1 MHPLCGN
8 ITAEGDKYECDNC
21 KQSRVKTQAQ
31 NVTSAISEDDD
42 TTITIEPTKLMSKLS
57 APCIS
62 TEIDIGISADNSSVV
77 STITDTINYTNIEKD
92 YFVTCAQHVNKEMKD
107 RDGDIWK
114 ELRRGVQKAIDDDL
128 KLMMI
133 LRSQEVGLKI
143 KTENCEQNVTCWADI
158 GKAWRND
165 DSIDT
170 AKKLYEVVHATFD
183 DKSCYEIYME
193 ANIMK
198 KLKLKYK
205 DEKYKKKGCIA
216 RMIITRKS
224 ELNKLIN
231 KRSDSTHQKKI
242 SSKRVEINGDRNSKG
257 TFTVKGPNKMTECY
271 KRDGSICD
279 SQKNVKIQ
287 EFDSLFYMEKIRKL
301 ENERNLVWNQI
312 IMLNLAIS

>member
-114 ELRRGVQKAIDDDL
+114 EL
-128 KLMMI
+128 
-133 LRSQEVGLKI
+133 
-143 KTENCEQNVTCWADI
+143 
-158 GKAWRND
+158 
-165 DSIDT
+165 
-170 AKKLYEVVHATFD
+170 
-183 DKSCYEIYME
+183 
-193 ANIMK
+193 
-198 KLKLKYK
+198 
-205 DEKYKKKGCIA
+205 
-216 RMIITRKS
+216 
-224 ELNKLIN
+224 
-231 KRSDSTHQKKI
+231 
-242 SSKRVEINGDRNSKG
+242 
-257 TFTVKGPNKMTECY
+257 
-271 KRDGSICD
+271 
-279 SQKNVKIQ
+279 
-287 EFDSLFYMEKIRKL
+287 
-301 ENERNLVWNQI
+301 
-312 IMLNLAIS
+312 